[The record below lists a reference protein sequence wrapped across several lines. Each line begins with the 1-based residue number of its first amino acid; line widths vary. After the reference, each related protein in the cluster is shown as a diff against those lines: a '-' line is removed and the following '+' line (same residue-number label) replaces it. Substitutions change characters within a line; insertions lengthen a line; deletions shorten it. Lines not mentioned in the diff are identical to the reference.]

1 VGTLRPVTETQVG
14 SLQRLSVAA
23 PAERARLVR
32 RAKLL
37 AWGGNAWHVLEFA
50 IAVGAG
56 IAASSIALIAFGADS
71 LIEALAGFVILWRF
85 AASRAE
91 SEAAERRAQQLIAA
105 SYFVLVAYIVVESS
119 RTFFGST
126 HPSTSWVGIALAAFT
141 AVTMPLLA
149 IAKRRVGV
157 RLGSSATVS
166 EGGQSMICAYLSV
179 ALLVGLLANAISAW
193 WWADPTAALVI
204 AGIAGREG
212 VEAWR
217 GDLCCDTCYQRPR
230 PARARLGQCSGVSV
244 ELRPAYL
251 TMSWQSA

>member
-1 VGTLRPVTETQVG
+1 VP
-14 SLQRLSVAA
+14 SL
-23 PAERARLVR
+23 AERASLVR

-37 AWGGNAWHVLEFA
+37 AWGGNAWHVFEFA

-105 SYFVLVAYIVVESS
+105 SYFVHVAYIVVESS
-119 RTFFGST
+119 RTFFGNT

-149 IAKRRVGV
+149 
-157 RLGSSATVS
+157 
-166 EGGQSMICAYLSV
+166 QSWSQARIE
-179 ALLVGLLANAISAW
+179 
-193 WWADPTAALVI
+193 ALVI
-204 AGIAGREG
+204 AAIAGRKG
-212 VEAWR
+212 IEAWR
-217 GDLCCDTCYQRPR
+217 GDLCCDNC
-230 PARARLGQCSGVSV
+230 
-244 ELRPAYL
+244 
-251 TMSWQSA
+251 